1 MHLVHNLTFPQ
12 VVILD
17 CQHFYKMALKDH
29 HRFIELLVSA
39 FRGKL
44 LPFNSD
50 MKHLTLNYITET
62 CNSQVI
68 LIYRSSNVFKWFLW
82 PSHSFPT
89 PWPNTVSIPYLISFI
104 TGGLKQRDLSWG
116 FVTQCVLTP
125 TLWFACRFLF
135 SEYNDVGFSDIFS
148 FLLGSLKNRCVLP
161 LEQEK
166 YNWLK
171 RQSPGVGG
179 INIVISD
186 FVEYKNYQ
194 FCKEVIN
201 LNLKLLERPS

>member
-1 MHLVHNLTFPQ
+1 MHLLHLVHNLTFPQ

-148 FLLGSLKNRCVLP
+148 FPLRFFEESMRVALGTRKVQL
-161 LEQEK
+161 
-166 YNWLK
+166 
-171 RQSPGVGG
+171 
-179 INIVISD
+179 
-186 FVEYKNYQ
+186 VETSKSWSGWYQ
-194 FCKEVIN
+194 HRHFRFRRI
-201 LNLKLLERPS
+201 